1 MPIDLIPSRIFF
13 ELRVL
18 PPDQRLHARDPAG
31 IDLDLGFV
39 VKDEFVSLQSALQ
52 PGLLGDRGGQVI
64 VHFPRIEQIVVL
76 ALFLGAVGGD
86 VGVLQEIREVRTIV
100 RIQADSDA
108 RAQVAGLAFEHER
121 PAQGVEDFLGHL
133 HHVARLGEVLD
144 ERDEFVAAET
154 SDGVAFPH
162 AHSQTPRSLLEQ
174 PVAERVAEGIV
185 DELEAIEIEEQHGHR
200 LAVTLRVVERVGE
213 AVVEHVAVGQSRQGV
228 VRRDVQQ
235 VFLGLL
241 AGHELADLAA
251 DHAHHLQQRRIWI
264 ADLAA
269 EEFEHGEGHVAR
281 QDRKGERAV
290 EPGLGGELRP
300 LEAFVAAY
308 VRYPVRRAP
317 HPHLP
322 HQASMGRL
330 ERNLAH
336 LGDEVRERLL
346 RDAPGLDAG
355 YGFFPLVHAPARPA
369 VPVER
374 LADGLDD
381 FRDGLGERF
390 RFGEH
395 ARHGVF
401 HPLALLGALALGD
414 VARDDDHFRH
424 LAGHVPDDAAFRFDV
439 ADAAVLEHEAEF
451 GPLPHARFDRLA
463 EDRLDALAVLGVNLP
478 EGVRVRLDLAVLEDG
493 PVGRTVV
500 DAPALGVDHGDQIA
514 DVLGDEAKALFALAQ
529 LFLGVAVF
537 GHVAEAPHP
546 AYRLP
551 LDELGPGIAFEDAAV
566 LELDGVE
573 TLLAGIRIE
582 RIHLVAE
589 LLGVFQ
595 LIEDEIE
602 CVLVLTG
609 GEDPRREAPHLRELL
624 VVGADLAEVV
634 DDQNAVG
641 RGLERRTEERERFP
655 VVDLGR
661 PEAPALLHFPP
672 FYFLLPGLELYP
684 DLVPRQVL
692 LEAKRYNWPHTA
704 VDSNTAHQSGAKT

>member
-1 MPIDLIPSRIFF
+1 MED
-13 ELRVL
+13 
-18 PPDQRLHARDPAG
+18 
-31 IDLDLGFV
+31 
-39 VKDEFVSLQSALQ
+39 
-52 PGLLGDRGGQVI
+52 LLGD
-64 VHFPRIEQIVVL
+64 
-76 ALFLGAVGGD
+76 A
-86 VGVLQEIREVRTIV
+86 
-100 RIQADSDA
+100 
-108 RAQVAGLAFEHER
+108 
-121 PAQGVEDFLGHL
+121 
-133 HHVARLGEVLD
+133 HHVARLGKVLD

-154 SDGVAFPH
+154 GDGVAFPQ
-162 AHSQTPRSLLEQ
+162 AHSQTTRGLLEQ
-174 PVAERVAEGIV
+174 PVAEGVAERIV
-185 DELEAIEIEEQHGHR
+185 DELEAVEIEEQERHR
-200 LAVTLRVVERVGE
+200 LAITLRVVERMGE
-213 AVVEHVAVGQSRQGV
+213 ALVEHVAVGQSRQGV
-228 VRRDVQQ
+228 VRRDVEQIL
-235 VFLGLL
+235 FGLL
-241 AGHELADLAA
+241 ARHELADLAA
-251 DHAHHLQQRRIWI
+251 DDTHHLQQRRIGI
-264 ADLAA
+264 ADFAA
-269 EEFEHGEGHVAR
+269 EEFQHGEGDVAR
-281 QDRKGERAV
+281 QDRKGERTMQSG
-290 EPGLGGELRP
+290 PGGEWGP
-300 LEAFVAAY
+300 LETFVPAH
-308 VRYPVRRAP
+308 VRYPVRRAA

-330 ERNLAH
+330 KRELAH
-336 LGDEVRERLL
+336 LGDEIGECL
-346 RDAPGLDAG
+346 DGDGPGLDAG

-390 RFGEH
+390 RFCEH
-395 ARHGVF
+395 ARHGVL

-414 VARDDDHFRH
+414 VARNDDHFRH

-451 GPLPHARFDRLA
+451 GPSPHARFDRLA
-463 EDRLDALAVLGVNLP
+463 EDRLDALAVFGVNLP
-478 EGVRVRLDLAVLEDG
+478 EGIRVRLDLAVLEDG

-514 DVLGDEAKALFALAQ
+514 DVLGDEAEALFALAQ
-529 LFLGVAVF
+529 LFLGVPVL

-546 AYRLP
+546 ADRLS

-573 TLLAGIRIE
+573 TLPAGIRIE

-602 CVLVLTG
+602 RVLVLTG
-609 GEDPRREAPHLRELL
+609 GENLRREAPHLRELL
-624 VVGADLAEVV
+624 VVGADLPEVV

-641 RGLERRTEERERFP
+641 RGFERRAEQRQRLP

-661 PEAPALLHFPP
+661 PEASALLHLPP
-672 FYFLLPGLELYP
+672 FSFLLPALELYP

-704 VDSNTAHQSGAKT
+704 VDSNTAHQS